1 MINKMIIEDGKFVE
15 LKYKILD
22 KKTNDVLSEVEFPL
36 GYIQGISEIL
46 SPEVTA
52 ELVGQV
58 EGDIVNMPV
67 DIDLIYGPRDESLV
81 TTMPLDSLDEDL
93 RKVGTMIPMENEK
106 GDRINFTVI
115 QVNENSVTVDGNN
128 PLCGRDV
135 IFVLEVVTVREP
147 THEEARLG
155 GPVDDVMPGLKNIQ
169 SIH

>member
-52 ELVGQV
+52 SLVGQA
-58 EGDIVNMPV
+58 DV
-67 DIDLIYGPRDESLV
+67 DQIYGPRDESLV

>member
-1 MINKMIIEDGKFVE
+1 MNNMIIEDGKFVE

-58 EGDIVNMPV
+58 EGDIVEMPV

-81 TTMPLDSLDEDL
+81 TTMPLDDLGEDL
-93 RKVGTMIPMENEK
+93 
-106 GDRINFTVI
+106 
-115 QVNENSVTVDGNN
+115 
-128 PLCGRDV
+128 
-135 IFVLEVVTVREP
+135 
-147 THEEARLG
+147 
-155 GPVDDVMPGLKNIQ
+155 
-169 SIH
+169 